1 MHESDERRRLLES
14 EIERRL
20 TERFAA
26 LRDEFERLRTESDG
40 RWSGFA
46 SRLDQK
52 VAGIVP
58 VDLLPSLLAAREA
71 PEAGKLSIAEA
82 RELDSA
88 ATQVEILRRL
98 LEIGRRRASRVVL
111 LVLRMGSWTVWKA
124 AGY

>member
-1 MHESDERRRLLES
+1 MHDSDERRRLLES

-26 LRDEFERLRTESDG
+26 LRDEFERLRAESDG

-46 SRLDQK
+46 SRFEQK

-58 VDLLPSLLAAREA
+58 VDLLPSLLATREA
-71 PEAGKLSIAEA
+71 SESGSLPIVEA

-88 ATQVEILRRL
+88 ATQVEIRQRL
-98 LEIGRRRASRVVL
+98 LDIVRRRASRVGL
-111 LVLRMGSWTVWKA
+111 LVLRSESWTVWKA
-124 AGY
+124 IGY